1 MSMLPN
7 RNNVPTELT
16 WDLTTIFKSDA
27 DWQNAFDQA
36 ANAGAQAAKWQGRLG
51 ASAQN
56 LADGLAA
63 ILQAYRQ
70 IEKVYVYA
78 SLKSDQDTANATYS
92 GFSAQAQSLWTQI
105 SAQTAFMQPEI
116 LAIAPKTLTQWL
128 QTPEL
133 QLYQQFINTMVAQ
146 REHVLSADQE
156 ALIAAAGDALNASSA
171 TFNVLNNADL
181 QFGEILDEQGNA
193 VQLSHGTYGE
203 LIKSTKRSV
212 RQAAFE
218 SLYATY
224 GKFQHTFAQ
233 TLAGEIKKHTF
244 DAKVH
249 HYASARAQAM
259 ADNQIP
265 ETVYDTL
272 VATVNAHLPSL
283 QRYLAFRQALLGLD
297 ELHMYDLYTPLNGKP
312 PVSYT
317 IDEAK
322 AVALKALA
330 PLGEDYLSHVQAI
343 FDHRMID
350 VVENQNKRSGAYS
363 GGSYDTDP
371 FILLNWQD
379 SIDALFTLVHET
391 GHSVH
396 SWYTRHNQPYVY
408 GDYSIFVAEIASTT
422 NENLLTDY
430 LLRTQKDPAVQAYV
444 LNYYLDGFKGTVY
457 RQTQFA
463 EFEHWLH
470 QQDQAG
476 QALTAEALN
485 QQYAKLNAHYYQGV
499 VQDPQ
504 IALEWTRIPHFYYD
518 YYVYQYATGFAAAS
532 TLAAGISA
540 HQPHAVDHYLNYLK
554 SGSSQTPLDTM
565 KAAGVD
571 MTKPDY
577 LESAFAVFDQRLAQ
591 LTALLDQ
598 KG

>member
-1 MSMLPN
+1 MPMLPN
-7 RNNVPTELT
+7 RNSVATELT
-16 WDLTTIFKSDA
+16 WDLTTIFPN
-27 DWQNAFDQA
+27 NAAWQA
-36 ANAGAQAAKWQGRLG
+36 AYDEASQAGGRAAKWQDRLG
-51 ASAQN
+51 SSAHH
-56 LADGLAA
+56 LAQGLAA
-63 ILQAYRQ
+63 ILDAYRQ

-78 SLKSDQDTANATYS
+78 SLKSDEDTANATYQ
-92 GFSAQAQSLWTQI
+92 GLSAQAQSLWTQV

-116 LAIAPKTLTQWL
+116 LAIDPDTLTAWL

-133 QLYQQFINTMVAQ
+133 QLYAHFINNLVAE
-146 REHVLSADQE
+146 RAHVLSADQE
-156 ALIAAAGDALNASSA
+156 ALVAAAGDALNASSA

-181 QFGEILDEQGNA
+181 TFGEILDEAGNA

-224 GKFQHTFAQ
+224 RKFQHTFAQ
-233 TLAGEIKKHTF
+233 TLAGEVKKHTF

-249 HYASARAQAM
+249 HYPSARAAAM
-259 ADNQIP
+259 AENQIP

-272 VATVNAHLPSL
+272 VDTVNAHLPSL
-283 QRYLAFRQALLGLD
+283 QRYLNFRKQRLGLD
-297 ELHMYDLYTPLNGKP
+297 TLHMYDLYTPLNGKP

-317 IDEAK
+317 IAEAK

-330 PLGEDYLSHVQAI
+330 PLGADYLEHVQAI
-343 FDHRMID
+343 FDQRMID

-363 GGSYDTDP
+363 GGSYDTNP

-396 SWYTRHNQPYVY
+396 SWYTRHHQPYVY

-470 QQDQAG
+470 QQDQA
-476 QALTAEALN
+476 QQPLTADTLS

-504 IALEWTRIPHFYYD
+504 IALEWTRIPHFYYN

-540 HQPHAVDHYLNYLK
+540 HKPHAVSNYLNYLQ

-571 MTKPDY
+571 MTQPDY
-577 LESAFAVFDQRLAQ
+577 LEAAFNLFDQRLAQ

>member
-1 MSMLPN
+1 MSMLPK
-7 RNNVPTELT
+7 RNNIATELT
-16 WDLTTIFKSDA
+16 WNLTTIFENDDA
-27 DWQNAFDQA
+27 WQVAYDNAAQAGEQA
-36 ANAGAQAAKWQGRLG
+36 AQWQGQLG
-51 ASAQN
+51 ASAEN
-56 LADGLAA
+56 LTKGLTA
-63 ILQAYRQ
+63 ILKAYRQ

-78 SLKSDQDTANATYS
+78 SLKSDQDTADAKYQ
-92 GFSAQAQSLWTQI
+92 GLSAQAQSLWTQI

-116 LAIAPKTLTQWL
+116 LAIVPDTLTAWL
-128 QTPEL
+128 QSPEL
-133 QLYQQFINTMVAQ
+133 KLYQHFIENLVAE
-146 REHVLSADQE
+146 RDHVLSADQE

-181 QFGEILDEQGNA
+181 KFGEILDEAGNV

-224 GKFQHTFAQ
+224 SKFQHTFAQ

-249 HYASARAQAM
+249 HYSSARAAAM
-259 ADNQIP
+259 AENQIP

-272 VATVNAHLPSL
+272 VDTVNAHLPSL
-283 QRYLAFRQALLGLD
+283 QRYLAFRKQRLGLD

-312 PVSYT
+312 PVNYT
-317 IDEAK
+317 IDQAK
-322 AVALKALA
+322 AVALEALA
-330 PLGEDYLSHVQAI
+330 PLGEDYLSHVRDI

-363 GGSYDTDP
+363 GGSYDTNP

-470 QQDQAG
+470 QQDQ
-476 QALTAEALN
+476 QSLPLTAEALS
-485 QQYAKLNAHYYQGV
+485 QHYAKINAHYYQGV

-504 IALEWTRIPHFYYD
+504 IALEWSRIPHFYYD

-540 HQPHAVDHYLNYLK
+540 HKPQAVDHYLNYLK
-554 SGSSQTPLDTM
+554 SGSSKTPLDTM

-577 LESAFAVFDQRLAQ
+577 LEAAFAVFDQRLDQ
-591 LTALLDQ
+591 LTVLLDQ